1 MRHRLRLH
9 CMPLHTLPQ
18 QYRTQG
24 TSPPCHMNRLL
35 QYMHRSRSWGPPR
48 QSTTHECLGKTYANS
63 DAQSI
68 VGRTHVSSHVQS
80 SVRRTHVS
88 SDARA
93 VWEGPTW
100 AVILWACGAWSSV
113 GRTHVSSDAQS
124 STTLLWQSLKVSS
137 LRISHL
143 FSAQALQYGFESH
156 GKLWVTVSEHS
167 WDVFQLLANSSA
179 PAATEECLVVKSSL
193 RSPLLF
199 PQRPHTLFCVD

>member
-1 MRHRLRLH
+1 MPNRTSERKSGHLRKQTCLLTTFRKPKFTYGRGLAFSMRHRLRLH

-93 VWEGPTW
+93 VWEGPT
-100 AVILWACGAWSSV
+100 
-113 GRTHVSSDAQS
+113 
-124 STTLLWQSLKVSS
+124 
-137 LRISHL
+137 
-143 FSAQALQYGFESH
+143 
-156 GKLWVTVSEHS
+156 
-167 WDVFQLLANSSA
+167 
-179 PAATEECLVVKSSL
+179 
-193 RSPLLF
+193 
-199 PQRPHTLFCVD
+199 